1 MSNEEM
7 LARTI
12 ADELRPWLE
21 RIKQLEVS
29 NIELRAELRLVKEL
43 TFNNYRD
50 EKQTPL
56 VLSGASNARS
66 RSLS

>member
-7 LARTI
+7 I
-12 ADELRPWLE
+12 ASVIVGELRPWLE
-21 RIKQLEVS
+21 RIKQLETQV
-29 NIELRAELRLVKEL
+29 IETRAELRLVKEL

-50 EKQTPL
+50 DKHTPL
-56 VLSGASNARS
+56 IFSGAGDARA

>member
-1 MSNEEM
+1 MSNEQF
-7 LARTI
+7 LARAI

-21 RIKQLEVS
+21 RIKQLETS

-50 EKQTPL
+50 DKQTPL
-56 VLSGASNARS
+56 ILSGAGNARQ